1 MLVSDD
7 PSEASGWSDATGRG
21 VLRWE
26 WGECCSDGMVFGPL
40 PTDSFCLNVRYSIPV
55 EGLTSMRLFDYE
67 DKTDTISHTE
77 FGVDTMESGMQIC
90 PWPAEQLCQQHETV
104 TTQPNPQ
111 SPRKNNL
118 WLKGVL
124 RVARRRGGVRGTA
137 TAAGARCGACPNHP
151 HPLARRN
158 PDNQDNV

>member
-55 EGLTSMRLFDYE
+55 EGLTSLRLFDYE

-104 TTQPNPQ
+104 TTQPKP
-111 SPRKNNL
+111 PD
-118 WLKGVL
+118 
-124 RVARRRGGVRGTA
+124 RR
-137 TAAGARCGACPNHP
+137 AGITCG
-151 HPLARRN
+151 
-158 PDNQDNV
+158 

>member
-55 EGLTSMRLFDYE
+55 EGLTSLRLRRPCWLRE
-67 DKTDTISHTE
+67 RERRSLR
-77 FGVDTMESGMQIC
+77 
-90 PWPAEQLCQQHETV
+90 LCERARLR
-104 TTQPNPQ
+104 
-111 SPRKNNL
+111 PRP
-118 WLKGVL
+118 
-124 RVARRRGGVRGTA
+124 R
-137 TAAGARCGACPNHP
+137 PS
-151 HPLARRN
+151 
-158 PDNQDNV
+158 